1 VCQKREISFTTKVTR
16 QKIAQSFISFSG
28 QEKNGS
34 KISFHFLAKK
44 GAGFDVMIT
53 IFCDF
58 CRFSAKKLAFS
69 QKPLL

>member
-1 VCQKREISFTTKVTR
+1 VPKKRDFFHDESDSSKNGA
-16 QKIAQSFISFSG
+16 KDFISFSG